1 MSTGE
6 RRTLDGRVAL
16 VTGAG
21 RGIGRAVATALAGAG
36 ARIAAAARTPAAVE
50 SLAAELAAAGHE
62 ALAVACDVRDP
73 RQVQQLVD
81 RTVARFGGVDVLVNN
96 AGIFRIAAVGD
107 TDDALWDAILDTNL
121 KGAFLV
127 ARAAL
132 PHLVARRGHVLS
144 MVSLAGRTAYS
155 GNGAYCASKWGLLGF
170 TNVLREEMRPH
181 GVRVTALL
189 PGAVDT
195 PIWDTAGG
203 TWDRSRM
210 MHPDTV
216 ARLVVEICT
225 QPPEASTD
233 EVVLAPAARPR
244 L

>member
-1 MSTGE
+1 MTAGDPHAL
-6 RRTLDGRVAL
+6 RDRVAL

-21 RGIGRAVATALAGAG
+21 SGIGRAVATALAFAG
-36 ARIAAAARTPAAVE
+36 ARVVLAARSRNDIEA
-50 SLAAELAAAGHE
+50 LAAELSAAHCQ
-62 ALAVACDVRDP
+62 ALALPCDVRDP
-73 RQVQQLVD
+73 AQVQALVD
-81 RTVARFGGVDVLVNN
+81 GAVARFEALDILINN
-96 AGIFRIAAVGD
+96 AGIFRIAPVEETDEGTWNAV
-107 TDDALWDAILDTNL
+107 LDTNL

-127 ARAAL
+127 TRAAL
-132 PHLVARRGHVLS
+132 PQIVARRGHILN
-144 MVSLAGRTAYS
+144 MVSLAGRTVFR

-170 TNVLREEMRPH
+170 TNVLREEMRAQ

-195 PIWDTAGG
+195 PIWETTGG
-203 TWDRSRM
+203 TWDHSRM
-210 MHPDTV
+210 MRPETV

-233 EVVLAPAARPR
+233 EVVVAPTGGK